1 MIAVYCLH
9 AATTFRL
16 LWEVLNKGTLFVY
29 SERRLMQKDFLY
41 RKQFYI
47 YNVRVF
53 LSESRLQAKTFVLFR
68 CGNTLVMGH

>member
-29 SERRLMQKDFLY
+29 SERRLMQKDFSENSFIY
-41 RKQFYI
+41 TMSECFYMRAVFKQ
-47 YNVRVF
+47 RLLCF
-53 LSESRLQAKTFVLFR
+53 LGVE
-68 CGNTLVMGH
+68 TLCHGS

>member
-16 LWEVLNKGTLFVY
+16 LWEVLNKGTWFVY

-53 LSESRLQAKTFVLFR
+53 LYESSLQAKTFVLFR
-68 CGNTLVMGH
+68 CGNTLVVGH